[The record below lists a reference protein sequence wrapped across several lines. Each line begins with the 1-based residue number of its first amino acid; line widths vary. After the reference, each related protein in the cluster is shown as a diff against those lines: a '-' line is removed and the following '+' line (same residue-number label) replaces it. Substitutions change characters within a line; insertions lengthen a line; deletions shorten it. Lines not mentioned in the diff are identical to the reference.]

1 MKVSLVVPICNPG
14 TQEVERIRNLRSSL
28 GSTEVEV
35 SLAQTTTRE
44 TEIQSKR
51 EKYALIQTFLQSLKS
66 AYNLLITIDSAACS

>member
-35 SLAQTTTRE
+35 SLAQTTTKE